1 MRVAWPPRSSGS
13 PSAHQEPAID
23 TALGLLA
30 VAALIAANA
39 TFVAAEFALVAVDR
53 ARLEQQARDG
63 DRRAGLVRRLVRRL
77 SFHLS
82 GAQLGITV
90 TSLVVGF
97 LTGPVI
103 APLIEPLVAPV
114 LGEASATGVA
124 VTLALVLATV
134 VQMVLGELVPKTVAI
149 SRPERTARRLGPV
162 ISAYGTVFG
171 PVIRFL
177 NSAADRT
184 VRLVGIEPREELSTV
199 RSLSELQ
206 LLFEASTDEGVLARS
221 AGELLERS
229 IRLADKTAADALV
242 PRMDVRSVGLEATV
256 DELVA
261 LSRSTGHSRFPV
273 LGADL
278 DDVRGVVHVQ
288 AALALPRDER
298 PATRVGDLMV
308 DARVV
313 PETRDLDDL
322 LVDLRDSGA
331 HLAVVVDEYGGTA
344 GIITLED
351 VLEEIVGDIS
361 DEYDAGLTGMARRV
375 GPGQWVLSGLL
386 HRDEVADVCGLE
398 VPDGDYETLAGF
410 VLDRL
415 GHVPAVGERVGCEGW
430 QLEVEAMERHRVAY
444 VRCRAPHPGQ
454 GAPSGAEPGAAGVD
468 GGADGSGSR

>member
-1 MRVAWPPRSSGS
+1 MAPAGNVWPPGPVR
-13 PSAHQEPAID
+13 PPRRPQEPAID

-63 DRRAGLVRRLVRRL
+63 DRRAGLVQRLVRRL

-103 APLIEPLVAPV
+103 APLVEPLVEPIF
-114 LGEASATGVA
+114 GEGSSAGVS
-124 VTLALVLATV
+124 VTVALVLATV
-134 VQMVLGELVPKTVAI
+134 TQMVLGELVPKSLAI
-149 SRPERTARRLGPV
+149 ARPEATARRLGPV
-162 ISAYGTVFG
+162 VSAYGTVFG

-177 NSAADRT
+177 NAAADRT
-184 VRLVGIEPREELSTV
+184 VRLFGIEPREELSTV

-206 LLFEASTDEGVLARS
+206 LLFEASTDEGMLARS
-221 AGELLERS
+221 AGELLDRS

-242 PRMDVRSVGLEATV
+242 PRLDVQAVGLDDPV
-256 DELVA
+256 SELVA
-261 LSRSTGHSRFPV
+261 RSRQTGHSRFPV
-273 LGADL
+273 VGADL

-288 AALALPRDER
+288 AALALPRSER
-298 PATRVGDLMV
+298 GAATVEALMV
-308 DARVV
+308 EAPVV

-322 LVDLRDSGA
+322 LTDLRDSGA

-361 DEYDAGLTGMARRV
+361 DEYDVGLTGLARQV
-375 GPGQWVLSGLL
+375 GAGRWVLSGLL
-386 HRDEVADVCGLE
+386 HPDEVEDVCGFE
-398 VPDGDYETLAGF
+398 VPDGEYETLAGF

-415 GHVPAVGERVGCEGW
+415 GHVPQVGDVVRSDGW
-430 QLEVEAMERHRVAY
+430 ELVVDAMDRHRVAY
-444 VRCRAPHPGQ
+444 LRLAAPRGPERPG
-454 GAPSGAEPGAAGVD
+454 D
-468 GGADGSGSR
+468 GGAGVTP

>member
-1 MRVAWPPRSSGS
+1 M
-13 PSAHQEPAID
+13 
-23 TALGLLA
+23 A

-53 ARLEQQARDG
+53 ARLEQLAQDG
-63 DRRAGLVRRLVRRL
+63 DRRAGLVRRLVRQL

-97 LTGPVI
+97 LTGPVL
-103 APLIEPLVAPV
+103 APLVEPLVEPV
-114 LGEASATGVA
+114 VGSGRSTGVS

-134 VQMVLGELVPKTVAI
+134 VQMVLGELVPKSVAI
-149 SRPERTARRLGPV
+149 ARPERTARRLGPIV
-162 ISAYGTVFG
+162 SAYGTVFG

-177 NSAADRT
+177 NAAADRA

-221 AGELLERS
+221 AGELLGRS
-229 IRLADKTAADALV
+229 LRLSEKTAADALV
-242 PRMDVRSVGLEATV
+242 PRLDVQAVGLDAPV
-256 DELVA
+256 AELVA
-261 LSRSTGHSRFPV
+261 QSRRTGHSRFPV
-273 LGADL
+273 IGADL

-288 AALALPRDER
+288 AALGLPRGER
-298 PATRVGDLMV
+298 AVATVATLMV
-308 DARVV
+308 DALVV

-322 LVDLRDSGA
+322 LGDLRGNGA

-361 DEYDAGLTGMARRV
+361 DEYDVGLTGLARQV
-375 GPGQWVLSGLL
+375 GPGRWVLSGLL
-386 HRDEVADVCGLE
+386 HRDEVADVCGFD
-398 VPDGDYETLAGF
+398 VPDGEYETLAGF

-415 GHVPAVGERVGCEGW
+415 GHVPEVGEQLHSEGW
-430 QLEVEAMERHRVAY
+430 DLEVDAMDRHRVAY
-444 VRCRAPHPGQ
+444 VRLAAPA
-454 GAPSGAEPGAAGVD
+454 APAGPGAGDD
-468 GGADGSGSR
+468 GAVTS